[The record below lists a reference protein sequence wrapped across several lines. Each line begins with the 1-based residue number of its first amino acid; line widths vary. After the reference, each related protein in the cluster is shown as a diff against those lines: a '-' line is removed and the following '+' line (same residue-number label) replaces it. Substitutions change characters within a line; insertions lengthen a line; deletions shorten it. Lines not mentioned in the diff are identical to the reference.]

1 MPIRH
6 TSTTMSKPRR
16 WGNGEVCLI
25 VGLSAG
31 SALPRD
37 LGAAG
42 LKIEVAGSES
52 EALAALDRR
61 PFVAVVAYQR
71 PDAPPIQSILARAS
85 QKSPEIPVMVLGA
98 TAALQDAVDVMQQGA
113 ADYLGPPFQAEV
125 VATRLRNLVDKTL
138 GQNQPHDSAPATLE
152 HLGVVGS
159 SSAMSK
165 LFATIDKISR
175 YKANVLLLGESGSGK
190 ELIARAVHAR
200 GPRRKHLFLPINC
213 ATLGRDL
220 LENELFG
227 HERGAFT
234 GAHERKRGLFE
245 LADGG
250 TLFLDEIGELDPSTQ
265 AKLLGVLERNAFR
278 RVGGTTL
285 VNVDLSVVAA
295 TNRNLEE
302 AIVAKR
308 FREDLYYRL
317 KVVTIVVPP
326 LRERREDIP
335 ALVEAFIADFNRRND
350 GKIRGIAPQAMRWL
364 TELAWP
370 GNVRE
375 LKNAVES
382 AAMLA
387 TGETIGLEEFEST
400 TVARRPSALPA
411 RTSSSAVAVV
421 PQDSIVVSAKATL
434 ADIERVVIGEHL
446 KRAATKADSARTLGI
461 GLRTLYSKLK
471 RYRIGA

>member
-1 MPIRH
+1 
-6 TSTTMSKPRR
+6 MSKSRR
-16 WGNGEVCLI
+16 WGEGEVCLI
-25 VGLSAG
+25 VGLPAAS
-31 SALPRD
+31 SLPRD
-37 LGAAG
+37 LAARG
-42 LKIEVAGSES
+42 LAVEVASTET

-61 PFVAVVAYQR
+61 PFVAVIACQR
-71 PDAPPIQSILARAS
+71 PEAPPVRSILERAT
-85 QKSPEIPVMVLGA
+85 QKSPEIPVLVLGA
-98 TAALQDAVDVMQQGA
+98 TSALQDGVDVMQQGA
-113 ADYLGPPFQAEV
+113 ADYVGPPFQAD
-125 VATRLRNLVDKTL
+125 AIAIRLRRLVDKTT
-138 GQNQPHDSAPATLE
+138 GQTQARDLAPAPIE
-152 HLGVVGS
+152 HLGVVGTS
-159 SSAMSK
+159 AAMSK
-165 LFATIDKISR
+165 VFATIDKISR

-190 ELIARAVHAR
+190 ELIARALHAR
-200 GPRRKHLFLPINC
+200 GPRRKHLFVPINC

-234 GAHERKRGLFE
+234 GAHEKKRGLFE

-265 AKLLGVLERNAFR
+265 AKLLRVLERNAFR

-302 AIVAKR
+302 AIAAKR

-335 ALVEAFIADFNRRND
+335 ALVEAFIADFNRRNG

-364 TELAWP
+364 GELGWP

-387 TGETIGLEEFEST
+387 TSETIGLEEFEST
-400 TVARRPSALPA
+400 NVARRPAAVPA
-411 RTSSSAVAVV
+411 RAIAPASTTL
-421 PQDSIVVSAKATL
+421 PLDSIIVSTKATL
-434 ADIERVVIGEHL
+434 ADVERTLITEHM
-446 KRAATKADSARTLGI
+446 KRTTTKIAAARTLGI
-461 GLRTLYSKLK
+461 GLRTLYSRLK
-471 RYRIGA
+471 KYRIGARA